1 MTFDPFKKPDPQPWE
16 QKRAEVKA
24 HAEANERTL
33 SLEQRVSLLE
43 RESRETRSAI
53 ESAREVISRFNNLM
67 DKLVTREQ
75 LQTVRMQVNGLLI
88 LAAFGMLYFV
98 FGGR

>member
-24 HAEANERTL
+24 HAKANERTL

-53 ESAREVISRFNNLM
+53 ESAREVISRFNILM